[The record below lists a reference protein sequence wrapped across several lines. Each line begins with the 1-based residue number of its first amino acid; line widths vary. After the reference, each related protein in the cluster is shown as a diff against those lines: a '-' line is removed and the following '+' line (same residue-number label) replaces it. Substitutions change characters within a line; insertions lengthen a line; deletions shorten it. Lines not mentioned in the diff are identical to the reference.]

1 MCRSIKRLRTP
12 EGPAPEIEIEEAARQ
27 FIRKISGM
35 RHPSARNEA
44 PFERAVADVAA
55 TAAELLEQLPPLKR

>member
-1 MCRSIKRLRTP
+1 MCRSIKRLRTS
-12 EGPAPEIEIEEAARQ
+12 EGPAPELEIEEAARQ

-35 RHPSARNEA
+35 RHPSAKNEA
-44 PFERAVADVAA
+44 PFEQAVAEVAA

>member
-12 EGPAPEIEIEEAARQ
+12 EGAAPEPEIEEAARQ

-35 RHPSARNEA
+35 RHPSAKNEA
-44 PFERAVADVAA
+44 PFEQAVAEVAA
-55 TAAELLEQLPPLKR
+55 TAAGLLEQLPPLKR

>member
-12 EGPAPEIEIEEAARQ
+12 EGSASEAEIEEAARQ

-35 RHPSARNEA
+35 RRPSAKNEA
-44 PFERAVADVAA
+44 PFERAVAEVAA
-55 TAAELLEQLPPLKR
+55 TAAGLLDQLPPLKR

>member
-12 EGPAPEIEIEEAARQ
+12 EGPASEAEVEEAARQ

-35 RHPSARNEA
+35 RRPSAKNEA
-44 PFERAVADVAA
+44 PFEHAVAEVAA
-55 TAAELLEQLPPLKR
+55 TAADLLRQLPPLKR